1 MPELKPG
8 ELEIEVKACG
18 VCGSD
23 IHMWKTGKGWAE
35 QDGEFHMGHE
45 FCGVVTNPGSSSFKK
60 VQSRV
65 RAVVA
70 ELRRVGYENAREIY
84 RSGEVFEQLT
94 EIADDEDAGLI
105 MVASHGKGFFKSA
118 LLGSTTF
125 DLARA
130 TDRPLFVSKPVED
143 AGDELLQKNLLHRI
157 LVPTDFSLK
166 SLSALDVIR
175 MLREHISEVV
185 FVHVVERSRSQDDL
199 EDKMKTASRRLQEL
213 VDEMKIFGIK
223 AGFHV
228 RKGAASKEILR
239 IAEKEDVSLIVMAKT
254 GAGLVKGLV
263 MGSTAQNVTLNS
275 ERSLLLLPPEN
286 AADD

>member
-1 MPELKPG
+1 MFDKVLLATDLSEEADGLLPCFYSLCPDDDT
-8 ELEIEVKACG
+8 EVAVAHIFK
-18 VCGSD
+18 D
-23 IHMWKTGKGWAE
+23 KEDAE
-35 QDGEFHMGHE
+35 
-45 FCGVVTNPGSSSFKK
+45 PGSSSFKK

-70 ELRRVGYENAREIY
+70 ELRRAGYENAREIY

-118 LLGSTTF
+118 LLGSATF

-199 EDKMKTASRRLQEL
+199 EDKMKTASNRLQEL

>member
-1 MPELKPG
+1 M
-8 ELEIEVKACG
+8 
-18 VCGSD
+18 
-23 IHMWKTGKGWAE
+23 
-35 QDGEFHMGHE
+35 
-45 FCGVVTNPGSSSFKK
+45 
-60 VQSRV
+60 QSRV

-70 ELRRVGYENAREIY
+70 ELRRAGYENAREIY

-105 MVASHGKGFFKSA
+105 MVASHGKKGFLKRAF
-118 LLGSTTF
+118 GSTTF

-199 EDKMKTASRRLQEL
+199 EDKMKTASNRLQEL

-239 IAEKEDVSLIVMAKT
+239 IAEKRT
-254 GAGLVKGLV
+254 F
-263 MGSTAQNVTLNS
+263 
-275 ERSLLLLPPEN
+275 R
-286 AADD
+286 

>member
-1 MPELKPG
+1 M
-8 ELEIEVKACG
+8 
-18 VCGSD
+18 
-23 IHMWKTGKGWAE
+23 
-35 QDGEFHMGHE
+35 
-45 FCGVVTNPGSSSFKK
+45 
-60 VQSRV
+60 
-65 RAVVA
+65 
-70 ELRRVGYENAREIY
+70 
-84 RSGEVFEQLT
+84 
-94 EIADDEDAGLI
+94 
-105 MVASHGKGFFKSA
+105 
-118 LLGSTTF
+118 
-125 DLARA
+125 
-130 TDRPLFVSKPVED
+130 
-143 AGDELLQKNLLHRI
+143 
-157 LVPTDFSLK
+157 
-166 SLSALDVIR
+166 SALDVIR

-199 EDKMKTASRRLQEL
+199 EDKMKTASNRLQEL

>member
-1 MPELKPG
+1 MFDKVLLATDLTEEADGLVHCFYSLCPDVDT
-8 ELEIEVKACG
+8 EITVAHVFKDK
-18 VCGSD
+18 SD
-23 IHMWKTGKGWAE
+23 ADT
-35 QDGEFHMGHE
+35 D
-45 FCGVVTNPGSSSFKK
+45 SSAYKK

-65 RAVVA
+65 KAVVA
-70 ELRRVGYENAREIY
+70 ELRRAGYEEAHELY
-84 RSGEVFEQLT
+84 RSGEVFEELT
-94 EIADDEDAGLI
+94 DIAEEEDSGLI

-130 TDRPLFVSKPVED
+130 TDRPLFVSKPVEN
-143 AGDELLQKNLLHRI
+143 DEEEMLQRNLLHRI

-175 MLREHISEVV
+175 MLREHINEVV
-185 FVHVVERSRSQDDL
+185 FVHVVERSRSQTDL
-199 EDKMKTASRRLQEL
+199 DDKMRTAGLRLQEL

-223 AGFHV
+223 AIYHV

-239 IAEKEDVSLIVMAKT
+239 LAEKEDVSLIVMAKT

-263 MGSTAQNVTLNS
+263 MGSTAQNVTLNA

-286 AADD
+286 AAEE

>member
-1 MPELKPG
+1 MFDKVLLATDLSEEADGLLPCFYSLCPDDDT
-8 ELEIEVKACG
+8 EVAVAHIFK
-18 VCGSD
+18 D
-23 IHMWKTGKGWAE
+23 KEDAE
-35 QDGEFHMGHE
+35 
-45 FCGVVTNPGSSSFKK
+45 PGSSSFKK

-70 ELRRVGYENAREIY
+70 ELRRAGYENAREIY

-94 EIADDEDAGLI
+94 EIADDEDARLI

-143 AGDELLQKNLLHRI
+143 AGDELLQKNLLYRI

-199 EDKMKTASRRLQEL
+199 EDKMKTASNRLQEL

-239 IAEKEDVSLIVMAKT
+239 IAEKENVSLIVMAKT

>member
-1 MPELKPG
+1 MFDKVLMATDLSEEADGLLPCFYSLCPDDGTEIAVAHVLKN
-8 ELEIEVKACG
+8 E
-18 VCGSD
+18 D
-23 IHMWKTGKGWAE
+23 DAE
-35 QDGEFHMGHE
+35 
-45 FCGVVTNPGSSSFKK
+45 PGSSTFKK

-65 RAVVA
+65 RALVS
-70 ELRRVGYENAREIY
+70 ELRRAGYDNAREIY
-84 RSGEVFEQLT
+84 RSGEVFENLK

-143 AGDELLQKNLLHRI
+143 AGNELLQKNLLQRI

-185 FVHVVERSRSQDDL
+185 FAHIVERSRSQDDL
-199 EDKMKTASRRLQEL
+199 EDKMETASRRLQEL

-223 AGFHV
+223 ASYHV

-286 AADD
+286 AADE

>member
-1 MPELKPG
+1 MFDKVLLATDLSEEADGLLPCFYSLCPDDDT
-8 ELEIEVKACG
+8 EVAVAHIFK
-18 VCGSD
+18 D
-23 IHMWKTGKGWAE
+23 KEDAE
-35 QDGEFHMGHE
+35 
-45 FCGVVTNPGSSSFKK
+45 PGSSSFKK

-70 ELRRVGYENAREIY
+70 ELRRAGYENAREIY
-84 RSGEVFEQLT
+84 RS
-94 EIADDEDAGLI
+94 ADDEDAGLI

-199 EDKMKTASRRLQEL
+199 EDKMKTASNRLQEL